1 MIYAP
6 IKPPIVLRRLTPIQ
20 RQYHHDMQHRFFVLP
35 PGRRSR
41 KTLISMRKVQYA
53 AMRTP
58 GGRYFHGAPTW
69 SQAKDIFWERLKR
82 NTRPFWSKAPSESEL
97 AVYLRNGAE
106 IHVEGLDKAERVE
119 GQPWHGCHIT
129 EFPNTKPDAWPA
141 HIRPVLSDTLGFAIL
156 DGVPEGRNHFYD
168 LALYACNGIIP
179 ETRPYDGAFAD
190 NGDWCYYHWFS
201 SDVLTASEIEE
212 ARRNLDERTFRQ
224 EYEGQFLSYEGVL
237 YYNFD
242 RQRNVSE
249 SLAKYNPLCPL
260 FLSTDFN
267 KTPMVWVVGQ
277 LDGRIGRIVDELE
290 ISFNAKT
297 QATAQLFC
305 ERYANHQARTVYVT
319 GDASGQ
325 HESIRD
331 FTSDY
336 VIIDD
341 VLRSNGWR
349 VVMDVPPANPN
360 VNNRVNLACSLLH
373 TITGNVRLFINPSC
387 ARLINDYER
396 NTSDG
401 KGGKE
406 KKDQYQTHASDA
418 ADYLVWKWFANEFYH
433 NGIVQQ

>member
-6 IKPPIVLRRLTPIQ
+6 IKPPIVLRGLTPIQ
-20 RQYHHDMQHRFFVLP
+20 RQYHHDTQHRFFVLP

-53 AMRTP
+53 AMRTK
-58 GGRYFHGAPTW
+58 GGRYFHGAPIW

-82 NTRPFWSKAPSESEL
+82 NTRPFWAKEPSESDL
-97 AVYLRNGAE
+97 AVFLKNGSE

-119 GQPWHGCHIT
+119 GQPWNGCHIT

-179 ETRPYDGAFAD
+179 ETAPFDGAFAD

-201 SDVLTASEIEE
+201 SDVLTASEIDE

-249 SLAKYNPLCPL
+249 PMAQYNPLCPL

-267 KTPMVWVVGQ
+267 KSPMVWLVGQ
-277 LDGRIGRIVDELE
+277 LDGRTGRIIDELE
-290 ISFNAKT
+290 ISYNAKT

-305 ERYANHQARTVYVT
+305 ERYRGHSAKTVYVT
-319 GDASGQ
+319 GDASDNTRASGIILPTILSPRRCSRLMVG
-325 HESIRD
+325 ESCLMFRPQ
-331 FTSDY
+331 TLMS
-336 VIIDD
+336 
-341 VLRSNGWR
+341 
-349 VVMDVPPANPN
+349 
-360 VNNRVNLACSLLH
+360 
-373 TITGNVRLFINPSC
+373 ITGLTWYVVCCIQLREPCGCTLTPCVRDSLTTLNATHRT
-387 ARLINDYER
+387 ARAAR
-396 NTSDG
+396 TKKTNTRR
-401 KGGKE
+401 
-406 KKDQYQTHASDA
+406 THPTA
-418 ADYLVWKWFANEFYH
+418 WT
-433 NGIVQQ
+433 I

>member
-6 IKPPIVLRRLTPIQ
+6 IKPPIVLRGLTPIQ
-20 RQYHHDMQHRFFVLP
+20 RQYHHDTQHRFFVLP

-53 AMRTP
+53 AMRTK
-58 GGRYFHGAPTW
+58 GGRYFHGAPIW

-82 NTRPFWSKAPSESEL
+82 NTRPFWAKEPSESDL
-97 AVYLRNGAE
+97 AVFLKNGSE

-119 GQPWHGCHIT
+119 GQPWNGCHIT

-179 ETRPYDGAFAD
+179 ETAPFDGAFAD

-201 SDVLTASEIEE
+201 SDVLTASEIDE

-242 RQRNVSE
+242 RQRNVNE
-249 SLAKYNPLCPL
+249 SMAKYDATRPL

-267 KTPMVWVVGQ
+267 KTPMVWLVGQ
-277 LDGRIGRIVDELE
+277 LDGRTGCIVDEVE
-290 ISFNAKT
+290 ISYNAKT

-305 ERYANHQARTVYVT
+305 ERYRGHSAKTVYVT

-331 FTSDY
+331 YTSDY
-336 VIIDD
+336 LIAEE
-341 VLRSNGWR
+341 VLKANGWR
-349 VVMDVPPANPN
+349 VVFDVPAANPN
-360 VNNRVNLACSLLH
+360 VNNRVNLVCSLLH
-373 TITGNVRLFINPSC
+373 TITGAVRLYINPAC
-387 ARLINDYER
+387 ARLINDLER

-401 KGGKE
+401 KGGKD
-406 KKDQYQTHASDA
+406 KKDPYQTHASDCM
-418 ADYLVWKWFANEFYH
+418 DYLTWKWFSNEFYH
-433 NGIVQQ
+433 NGIIQQ